1 MGNPGLP
8 RWLSGI
14 ESTCQCRR
22 HRFDPWVRKLPWG
35 REWKST
41 PVFFPGK
48 FPGQWSLVAYSPWGC
63 KKSDKR
69 EQLNRHAHSP
79 MAKRDFSHCREL
91 DRALSLFSSWYWNC
105 SKDQIEYSW
114 GWWGVCWFPFWLIP
128 PPSTEHSPFF
138 SQGFLQPFRWLLSKV
153 WEPDSGRS
161 WFSVWSVDQQHW
173 HHLPACWK
181 CRFSGPF
188 WVRVCS

>member
-91 DRALSLFSSWYWNC
+91 DRALFIFLLILELLKRSNRVFLGVMGSLLVSLLAHPTTLNRALTILFS
-105 SKDQIEYSW
+105 
-114 GWWGVCWFPFWLIP
+114 G
-128 PPSTEHSPFF
+128 
-138 SQGFLQPFRWLLSKV
+138 
-153 WEPDSGRS
+153 
-161 WFSVWSVDQQHW
+161 
-173 HHLPACWK
+173 LPAAL
-181 CRFSGPF
+181 
-188 WVRVCS
+188 